1 LELVKTLAFFNLQLD
16 SSLLAE
22 EAEILAKRYGV
33 KFVVTD
39 DGKKKFNLD
48 IKSIEYTCEEVEFDV
63 PQPLCISKGKV
74 EVISFN

>member
-39 DGKKKFNLD
+39 DGKKIQSGYK
-48 IKSIEYTCEEVEFDV
+48 EYRVY
-63 PQPLCISKGKV
+63 L
-74 EVISFN
+74 